1 MDNTYSSVFP
11 PVPSTGPGTLPAAQP
26 RAQQAQPPHV
36 QGRQHPPVDQT
47 KLEQRSVAPVDPSPP
62 DSAASEPGGQLPTAT
77 AVPRP
82 SLNMSIPGAHRLWH
96 MWSLGQVGKGERFEP
111 VYHRYQDYLDIKGA
125 LDDLKYN
132 LNEL

>member
-62 DSAASEPGGQLPTAT
+62 DSAASEPGGQLPIAT
-77 AVPRP
+77 AVPRRNMDMTASGPEPGWDIRAKAP
-82 SLNMSIPGAHRLWH
+82 SDWGQ
-96 MWSLGQVGKGERFEP
+96 LG
-111 VYHRYQDYLDIKGA
+111 LAA
-125 LDDLKYN
+125 LDDLKFN